1 MEVVFRWEIGYIL
14 SMSGLSEHHHTHEK
28 KTRLVVYLTAA
39 TMVAEIGFGYHSKSM
54 ALLADG
60 WHMMSHAMALG
71 LTWVAYIFSRREADN
86 PHFKQ
91 GTGKI
96 LSLAGYTSA
105 LFLLAIAIMMAIQ
118 SAERFFNL
126 RVIKFNEA
134 IWVAII
140 GLVVNG
146 VSAVLLHHKE
156 EHSDHNIR
164 SAYLHVIA
172 DGLTSV
178 TAIIALSAGM
188 FWKIYWLDPVS
199 GIFSSILITRWAIGL
214 AVNSGKVL
222 LDYGTDH
229 PHSHDHEH

>member
-1 MEVVFRWEIGYIL
+1 MSEV
-14 SMSGLSEHHHTHEK
+14 SQHHHHNHNHNHDHHHTHEK
-28 KTRLVVYLTAA
+28 KTRMVVYLTAA
-39 TMVAEIGFGYHSKSM
+39 TMAVEIAFGYHSKSM

-60 WHMMSHAMALG
+60 WHMMSHAAALG
-71 LTWVAYIFSRREADN
+71 LSWIAYIYSRREAN
-86 PHFKQ
+86 NTKFRQ

-105 LFLLAIAIMMAIQ
+105 LILLAIAIMMAIE
-118 SAERFFNL
+118 SAQRFFAPQ
-126 RVIKFNEA
+126 VIKFGEA

-146 VSAVLLHHKE
+146 VSAVFLHHKE

-178 TAIIALSAGM
+178 TAIIALSAGL
-188 FWKIYWLDPVS
+188 FWRLYWLDPVS

-214 AVNSGKVL
+214 AVNSGRDL
-222 LDYGTDH
+222 LDYGGKG
-229 PHSHDHEH
+229 